1 ETGLLRDKPGFEV
14 QFMTRTSCLN
24 DAVSHDLPSV
34 LMPVRGHWKISWDS
48 GETTLAPGDT
58 MSIPEG
64 MQHTVTPSMTG
75 EAALYRVLATQ
86 DPAGLTWIPKS

>member
-1 ETGLLRDKPGFEV
+1 
-14 QFMTRTSCLN
+14 
-24 DAVSHDLPSV
+24 
-34 LMPVRGHWKISWDS
+34 MPVRGHWKISWDS

-64 MQHTVTPSMTG
+64 MQHTVTIMTG

-86 DPAGLTWIPKS
+86 DPAGLTWTQSHKRRRE

>member
-1 ETGLLRDKPGFEV
+1 
-14 QFMTRTSCLN
+14 MICL
-24 DAVSHDLPSV
+24 PV
-34 LMPVRGHWKISWDS
+34 LNALCAAIGKSAGTVR
-48 GETTLAPGDT
+48 ETTLAPGDT

-86 DPAGLTWIPKS
+86 DPAGLTWTPNVINAGESE